1 MKCALPLEM
10 ALLLF
15 CGVPLFAQTTPSS
28 TEQNPQSP
36 ATYGSGSGGGVFRV
50 GGDVSAPKAVYQ
62 PDPEYSKEARK
73 AKYGGTCIL
82 WLIVGADGL
91 THDIRVARSLGLG
104 LDEKAIEAVKRW
116 KFEPAMKDGK
126 PVSVQ
131 ANISVG
137 FHLYGPSST
146 SPLDVLSDTMGVDFG
161 PYLQGVL
168 ATIRKNW
175 QNLIP
180 SEARAPTMKKG
191 TVSIEFTILADG
203 KVEGVKIV
211 GTSGDAALDRAAWGG
226 ITASEPFPP
235 LPTEFGGKYLALRIY
250 YYYNRLP
257 TANRPPE

>member
-1 MKCALPLEM
+1 MKCALPLEI
-10 ALLLF
+10 ALLLLF
-15 CGVPLFAQTTPSS
+15 CRVLLFAQTNPSAP
-28 TEQNPQSP
+28 EQKPEPP
-36 ATYGSGSGGGVFRV
+36 ASYGSGSASDGVFRV
-50 GGDVSAPKAVYQ
+50 GGDVSAPKVLYQ
-62 PDPEYSKEARK
+62 PDPEYSEEARK

-91 THDIRVARSLGLG
+91 THDIRVARSLVLG

-131 ANISVG
+131 INISVG
-137 FHLYGPSST
+137 FHLYEPSST

-180 SEARAPTMKKG
+180 SEARAQ
-191 TVSIEFTILADG
+191 
-203 KVEGVKIV
+203 
-211 GTSGDAALDRAAWGG
+211 R
-226 ITASEPFPP
+226 
-235 LPTEFGGKYLALRIY
+235 
-250 YYYNRLP
+250 
-257 TANRPPE
+257 